1 MIDVTVVSTTNVR
14 LIIKYT

>member
-1 MIDVTVVSTTNVR
+1 MIDVTVVSTTNVS